1 MMKNRKTYLVLVSII
16 TLLSTYQL
24 IDLYL
29 RFRFLV
35 VDILNNLTQSL
46 GIYFLFT
53 FFISITGYL
62 TIIYQWKLLKGTP
75 EKEVRLLDNPDSA
88 AHHKRGWMYS
98 IYLSFSVLII
108 GLGVFLVAKPLQENY
123 PIEKLPDGLVPYFI
137 VLILT
142 GLGMVLFYDVIKIKR
157 IPKETNQ

>member
-1 MMKNRKTYLVLVSII
+1 
-16 TLLSTYQL
+16 
-24 IDLYL
+24 
-29 RFRFLV
+29 
-35 VDILNNLTQSL
+35 
-46 GIYFLFT
+46 LFT